1 MSTGAR
7 NIGIHEQTDSE
18 KMKSVLEM
26 DNLSDFLVQAQ
37 LANKDFI
44 SEREQFLN
52 IDNVAQEYVPTGH
65 PTGAI
70 IHTQDEVRNNQNL
83 DTSFAFHELS
93 VPRRPKWIPG
103 VTTPEELDIMENETF
118 LNWRRGVAMKEEE
131 IAQLA
136 FEQQKLS
143 NVGHQAH
150 VGASVTPYEK
160 NLHVWRQLWRVL
172 ERSSIVLQIVDARN
186 PLFYLSDDL
195 RSYAMDELGK
205 PMLILVNKSDY
216 LTPSQ
221 RKVWSAYFKERGYN
235 HLFFSA
241 YEEQK
246 KIDKEASAVKKGEVL
261 FDYDDETEE
270 EKAVVSDDDD
280 EHDVNDNIPLDAVN
294 AQQQSNSS
302 NSSDEVSLGI
312 TNLLTREQLLDALET
327 FAKSNGCSPNEK
339 YDNKI
344 QYGLVGFPNG
354 ELLQLLSSCF

>member
-1 MSTGAR
+1 
-7 NIGIHEQTDSE
+7 
-18 KMKSVLEM
+18 
-26 DNLSDFLVQAQ
+26 
-37 LANKDFI
+37 
-44 SEREQFLN
+44 
-52 IDNVAQEYVPTGH
+52 
-65 PTGAI
+65 
-70 IHTQDEVRNNQNL
+70 
-83 DTSFAFHELS
+83 
-93 VPRRPKWIPG
+93 
-103 VTTPEELDIMENETF
+103 
-118 LNWRRGVAMKEEE
+118 
-131 IAQLA
+131 
-136 FEQQKLS
+136 
-143 NVGHQAH
+143 
-150 VGASVTPYEK
+150 
-160 NLHVWRQLWRVL
+160 L